1 VSIFMSSSLQTLI
14 RDLHRRRGR
23 ERRGLALAEGVRLVE
38 EALIASLTIRGAAL
52 SPAVESTTRGK
63 ALKAALAERSVPLE
77 EVTDAELEALA
88 DTEHPQ
94 GVVAVIEP
102 RRWTL
107 DDIPMT
113 PGTTVLVLDGV
124 QDPGNVG
131 TMLRTALGLGAAG
144 VVALK
149 GTADL
154 TNPKVIRAGMGASF
168 RLPAVTAAADE
179 LVAWVRLQRAEI
191 WVADMSGENVK
202 GMTPRTADRAPV
214 ALVVGNEGAGVSPSL
229 DKAADRRIAIPL
241 AGDAE
246 SLNVAVA
253 AGILLYEVT
262 GVA

>member
-1 VSIFMSSSLQTLI
+1 MSGSLQTLI

-23 ERRGLALAEGVRLVE
+23 ERRGMALAEGVRLVE
-38 EALIASLTIRGAAL
+38 EALAAGISIRGAAV
-52 SPAVESTTRGK
+52 SPALESTIRGK
-63 ALKAALAERSVPLE
+63 ALKAALTERGIRIE
-77 EVTDAELEALA
+77 EVSDADLETLA

-102 RRWTL
+102 KRWGL
-107 DDIPMT
+107 DDIRVV
-113 PGTTVLVLDGV
+113 PGSTILVLDGV

-131 TMLRTALGLGAAG
+131 TMLRTALGLGATG

-168 RLPAVTAAADE
+168 RLPAVSAAPDE
-179 LVAWVRLQRAEI
+179 FVAWGRLQRAEI
-191 WVADMSGENVK
+191 WVADVNGES
-202 GMTPRTADRAPV
+202 MDRLARRSHERPPV
-214 ALVVGNEGAGVSPSL
+214 ALVVGNEGAGVSPSVEA
-229 DKAADRRIAIPL
+229 AADRRIAIPL
-241 AGDAE
+241 ARRAE

-262 GVA
+262 RVA

>member
-1 VSIFMSSSLQTLI
+1 MSSSLQTLI

-38 EALIASLTIRGAAL
+38 EALAEGIPIRGAAV
-52 SPAVESTTRGK
+52 SPSLEATTRGK
-63 ALKAALAERSVPLE
+63 TLKASLAERSIQLEDVP
-77 EVTDAELEALA
+77 DAELETLA

-102 RRWTL
+102 RRWGL
-107 DDIPMT
+107 DDIRLI

-131 TMLRTALGLGAAG
+131 TMVRTALGLGAAG

-154 TNPKVIRAGMGASF
+154 TNPKVIRAAMGASF
-168 RLPAVTAAADE
+168 RLPAVPAGPE
-179 LVAWVRLQRAEI
+179 EFVAWGRLQRSEI
-191 WVADMSGENVK
+191 WVADATGEAADQL
-202 GMTPRTADRAPV
+202 PRRTADRAPV
-214 ALVVGNEGAGVSPSL
+214 ALVLGNEGAGVTPAL
-229 DKAADRRIAIPL
+229 ELAAARRVAIPL
-241 AGDAE
+241 SNEVE

-262 GVA
+262 RDR

>member
-1 VSIFMSSSLQTLI
+1 MSSTLQTLI

-38 EALIASLTIRGAAL
+38 EALAAAMPLRGAAA
-52 SPAVESTTRGK
+52 SPALEASTRGK
-63 ALKAALAERSVPLE
+63 ALKAALVGRGIQIE
-77 EVTDAELEALA
+77 EVSDDELVGLA

-94 GVVAVIEP
+94 GIVAVIEP
-102 RRWTL
+102 KEWTL
-107 DDIPMT
+107 GDIRLI
-113 PGTTVLVLDGV
+113 PGLTVLVLDGV

-154 TNPKVIRAGMGASF
+154 TNPKVIRGSMGASF
-168 RLPAVTAAADE
+168 RLPAVAAAPDE
-179 LVAWVRLQRAEI
+179 LVAWVRLQRGEI
-191 WVADMSGENVK
+191 WVADVNGE
-202 GMTPRTADRAPV
+202 TADRLRRQTPDRPPV
-214 ALVVGNEGAGVSPSL
+214 ALVVGNEGAGVGPVL
-229 DKAADRRIAIPL
+229 EGAADRRIAIRLSP
-241 AGDAE
+241 GVE

-262 GVA
+262 RAV

>member
-1 VSIFMSSSLQTLI
+1 MSDPMSGSLQTLI

-38 EALIASLTIRGAAL
+38 EALAAGVSIRGAAV
-52 SPAVESTTRGK
+52 SPVLESTTRGK
-63 ALKAALAERSVPLE
+63 ALKASLTARSVRFE
-77 EVTDAELEALA
+77 EVAEADLEALA

-102 RRWTL
+102 KRWRL
-107 DDIPMT
+107 EDIPMT
-113 PGTTVLVLDGV
+113 PGATVLVLDAV

-131 TMLRTALGLGAAG
+131 TMWRTALALGGTGL
-144 VVALK
+144 VALK

-154 TNPKVIRAGMGASF
+154 TNPKVVRSAMGASF
-168 RLPAVTAAADE
+168 RLPAAIAAPE
-179 LVAWVRLQRAEI
+179 EFVAWGRLQRAEI
-191 WVADMSGENVK
+191 WVADPAGESLPAMARPSAV
-202 GMTPRTADRAPV
+202 RAPV

-229 DKAADRRIAIPL
+229 DAAADRRIAVPL
-241 AGDAE
+241 ARGVE

-262 GVA
+262 RGS

>member
-1 VSIFMSSSLQTLI
+1 MNSSLQTLI

-38 EALIASLTIRGAAL
+38 EALAGGIAIRGAAV
-52 SPAVESTTRGK
+52 SPALESTTRGK
-63 ALKAALAERSVPLE
+63 MLKASLAERSIRTEDVADGELE
-77 EVTDAELEALA
+77 ELA

-102 RRWTL
+102 KRWGL
-107 DDIPMT
+107 DDIRLSAGST
-113 PGTTVLVLDGV
+113 LLVLDAV

-154 TNPKVIRAGMGASF
+154 TNPKVIRSAMGATF
-168 RLPAVTAAADE
+168 RLPAVAATPE
-179 LVAWVRLQRAEI
+179 EFVAWARLQRTEI
-191 WVADMSGENVK
+191 WAAGANGEIIGRLLEAKSG
-202 GMTPRTADRAPV
+202 GAPI
-214 ALVVGNEGAGVSPSL
+214 ALVLGNEGAGVGPAL
-229 DKAADRRIAIPL
+229 DQVATRRVAIPL
-241 AGDAE
+241 AGNVE

-253 AGILLYEVT
+253 AGILLYELT
-262 GVA
+262 RER